1 MNSSIRQADISD
13 VKIIC
18 ALGVATFYEAYCLQD
33 DSQDLAN
40 YVLESFSVGQI
51 EREIGDQDST
61 FFIAEVEGCA
71 IGYAKM
77 RENAP
82 AECLQGENAVEIQ
95 RIYILEKFKGAGVGN
110 ALMQRCFAEA
120 RRKNYEA
127 VWLGVW
133 EQNLSAQRFYQKYGF
148 TKVGEL
154 TFPYG
159 ETVGINHV
167 LKLDLGRDWGK
178 NKIEEML

>member
-1 MNSSIRQADISD
+1 MNISIRQAEISD
-13 VKIIC
+13 VQIIC
-18 ALGVATFYEAYCLQD
+18 ALGVATFYEAYVLQD
-33 DSQDLAN
+33 DSRDLAR
-40 YVLESFSVGQI
+40 YVLESFSAEQI
-51 EREIGDQDST
+51 EREIGDKNST
-61 FFIAEVEGCA
+61 FFIAEVEQSA
-71 IGYAKM
+71 VGYAKM

-82 AECLQGENAVEIQ
+82 AECLRGENTVEIQ
-95 RIYILEKFKGAGVGN
+95 RIYILEKLKGAGVGN

-120 RRKNYEA
+120 RRKNYGS

-148 TKVGEL
+148 IKVGEL

-167 LKLDLGRDWGK
+167 LKLDLK
-178 NKIEEML
+178 HI